1 MKTIDQL
8 LAEFKQIPR
17 ENMPIELAK
26 YAMKATK
33 SCLDYAKDPEEA
45 TTNLGILVCS
55 VFLADDK
62 ISEQEFQL
70 LYMSAK
76 ISLGDQIDLD
86 TCKVIAQDLLDA
98 KKDLKSAAVEVA
110 IKYLSMWKDEDK
122 EDLLMYL
129 VGLCAIDENI
139 ATKEIGWLK
148 ILMTAA
154 GAYK

>member
-1 MKTIDQL
+1 MKTVDQL

-33 SCLDYAKDPEEA
+33 SCLDYAGNPLDA

-62 ISEQEFQL
+62 ISEQEFAL
-70 LYMSAK
+70 LYTSAK
-76 ISLGDQIDLD
+76 ISLGNDIDLD
-86 TCKVIAQDLLDA
+86 TCKVIAQDLLNA
-98 KKDLKSAAVEVA
+98 KQDLKTAAVEVA

-122 EDLLMYL
+122 EDLIMYL

-139 ATKEIGWLK
+139 AAKEIGWLK

-154 GAYK
+154 GACK